1 MSIYEDIMHLT
12 RPISSHPRMHREDRA
27 KLFAPFAALNGHSR
41 AIHQRDA
48 VLVPQVQ
55 KTDDALEELDR
66 VLQTL
71 QKGDVVTITWFV
83 PLQREADEVLGAY
96 TTTADSY
103 ERLDRYERL
112 LYLQNQV
119 IPIDH
124 LAELRKEDGQNE
136 QR

>member
-41 AIHQRDA
+41 AIHQR
-48 VLVPQVQ
+48 VPFWYPRCR
-55 KTDDALEELDR
+55 KPMTPWRSWIGCCIHCKR
-66 VLQTL
+66 VTL
-71 QKGDVVTITWFV
+71 STVTWFV

>member
-55 KTDDALEELDR
+55 KTDECEQSHSAVEYA
-66 VLQTL
+66 
-71 QKGDVVTITWFV
+71 
-83 PLQREADEVLGAY
+83 EAVH
-96 TTTADSY
+96 S
-103 ERLDRYERL
+103 
-112 LYLQNQV
+112 
-119 IPIDH
+119 
-124 LAELRKEDGQNE
+124 LACGV
-136 QR
+136 

>member
-1 MSIYEDIMHLT
+1 MSIYEDIIHLS
-12 RPISSHPRMHREDRA
+12 RPISSHPKMRREDRA

-41 AIHQRDA
+41 ALHQRDV

-55 KTDDALEELDR
+55 KTDDALELLDR

-71 QKGDVVTITWFV
+71 QKGDVVTVTWFV
-83 PLQREADEVLGAY
+83 PLRREADEVLGAY
-96 TTTADSY
+96 TTTADSVV
-103 ERLDRYERL
+103 RVDRYERL

-124 LAELRKEDGQNE
+124 LAELQKEDE
-136 QR
+136 K